1 MNGIY
6 HGCFMKNAVGI
17 NKIILA
23 DERCF
28 FPTSKPF
35 WKFPEDIKAMGVK
48 TLSQT
53 KNASSV

>member
-1 MNGIY
+1 
-6 HGCFMKNAVGI
+6 MKNAVGI
-17 NKIILA
+17 NKILLA

-28 FPTSKPF
+28 CPTSKPF